1 MVMCFVVYRNS
12 FFSMAGDQPLNEA
25 IAPMLDYEFLID
37 ADISI
42 VNGDVVITR
51 DEVEQ
56 PYGRSME
63 TKVIRKTEN
72 GRDYILLTK
81 VSGGIVPLDTIVYAT
96 DQKVVYG
103 CVGHTVGIGQ
113 KVTQSPTGSSWSYT
127 TPSSWEYVYDNSDL
141 SIVGVNYEV
150 TLHHRNST
158 WNHSIL
164 NNILGPV

>member
-1 MVMCFVVYRNS
+1 MAMCFVVYRNS

-63 TKVIRKTEN
+63 TKVIRKTVVLVPNES
-72 GRDYILLTK
+72 
-81 VSGGIVPLDTIVYAT
+81 VSSQDIIDDIGM
-96 DQKVVYG
+96 KVVYG

-150 TLHHRNST
+150 TLNHRNST